1 MHFWR
6 YTLSRGRQIADSLNL
21 KPFLAQPKKPL
32 SKNLDVSS
40 IQTKFQLPE
49 TYKPQFLKAP
59 TSLKPIQPIEPWKL
73 LAVGEGNDAVKQDQ
87 QDLLVFPQ
95 DLGIQKFGVGYGWP
109 RDFVHEF
116 P

>member
-1 MHFWR
+1 LAIYFI
-6 YTLSRGRQIADSLNL
+6 SRSPNRCDSLNL

-32 SKNLDVSS
+32 EILEGSKNLDVSS

-59 TSLKPIQPIEPWKL
+59 TSLKPIQPIGPWKV

-95 DLGIQKFGVGYGWP
+95 DLGIQKFGVGYG
-109 RDFVHEF
+109 
-116 P
+116 